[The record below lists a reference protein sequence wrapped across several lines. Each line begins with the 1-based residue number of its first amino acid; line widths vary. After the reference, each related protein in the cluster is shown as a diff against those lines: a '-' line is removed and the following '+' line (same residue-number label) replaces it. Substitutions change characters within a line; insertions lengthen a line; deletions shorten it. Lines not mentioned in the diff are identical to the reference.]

1 MVGNLL
7 TALFST
13 VGYCLLMNVP
23 VKKIIPASVGG
34 MLSWLLYL
42 LLKDRVQ
49 SVFYLLVLVGAFAA
63 TYSEDCKNTRDA
75 VPASGAHSARSRRLG
90 VLCDAG
96 TGAEP
101 LCGHAPLR
109 ASHGA
114 VGSRS
119 CGWHLR
125 RGGHPPD
132 RAVYAKARRLTGR
145 KSFDSVKRSAS
156 RCFYT
161 ITRLPLR
168 KGKSGLLP
176 ERFMI
181 P

>member
-63 TYSEDCKNTRDA
+63 TYSEIAAKIAKTPA
-75 VPASGAHSARSRRLG
+75 TLFLLPALIPLVPGGSAYYAMLGLVQNRFDDMRRYAL
-90 VLCDAG
+90 L
-96 TGAEP
+96 TGQW
-101 LCGHAPLR
+101 
-109 ASHGA
+109 A
-114 VGSRS
+114 VGLAAGICAVAVIRQI
-119 CGWHLR
+119 GQYIQGH
-125 RGGHPPD
+125 GG
-132 RAVYAKARRLTGR
+132 
-145 KSFDSVKRSAS
+145 
-156 RCFYT
+156 
-161 ITRLPLR
+161 
-168 KGKSGLLP
+168 
-176 ERFMI
+176 
-181 P
+181 

>member
-63 TYSEDCKNTRDA
+63 TYSEIAAKIAKTPA
-75 VPASGAHSARSRRLG
+75 TLFLLPALIPLVPGGSAYYAMLG
-90 VLCDAG
+90 LVQNRFAD
-96 TGAEP
+96 
-101 LCGHAPLR
+101 HAPLR

-145 KSFDSVKRSAS
+145 KSFGQREAQRFALFLYYHTIAAS
-156 RCFYT
+156 
-161 ITRLPLR
+161 
-168 KGKSGLLP
+168 
-176 ERFMI
+176 
-181 P
+181 